1 MALGRAGAAAARC
14 AGWAALLPAE
24 GGRALWPAGPG
35 PAWCSPPLVCGRL
48 CCAWVRPALRWC
60 AYVVGVMLWAMV
72 GVMVLVEAMVG
83 AMVMIMVMVGLRA
96 GAAVRAGFL
105 RAVGL
110 KLKRGRLN
118 RAQDRRAEG
127 GGAGSIVRTMCWAM
141 RGGPAGRCAAVG
153 RRCGRA
159 GAAWGWCA
167 GFLGRDLAL

>member
-48 CCAWVRPALRWC
+48 CCAWARPALRWC

-83 AMVMIMVMVGLRA
+83 AMVMIMVMVGRCRRCRA
-96 GAAVRAGFL
+96 GRLPPCAG
-105 RAVGL
+105 AEAEAGP
-110 KLKRGRLN
+110 
-118 RAQDRRAEG
+118 AQSCDRRAEG
-127 GGAGSIVRTMCWAM
+127 GRAGSIVRTMCWAM
-141 RGGPAGRCAAVG
+141 RRVG
-153 RRCGRA
+153 RLGAALPWGEGAAWA
-159 GAAWGWCA
+159 GAGWGWCA